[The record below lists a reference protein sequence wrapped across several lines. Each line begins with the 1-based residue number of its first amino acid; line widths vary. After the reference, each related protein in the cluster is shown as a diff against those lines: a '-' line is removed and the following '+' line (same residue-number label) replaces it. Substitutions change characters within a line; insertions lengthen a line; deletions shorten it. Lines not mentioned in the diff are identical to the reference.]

1 MRKKM
6 IFDKIKVVKS
16 WEIDKLIE
24 MGKEK
29 RNEIRKDMN
38 EDEEKLLKEG
48 EKDDNKIRRL
58 SREMEE
64 VKRIFDEF
72 EKRARAEEESKNEK
86 SNLNEKIK

>member
-1 MRKKM
+1 M

-64 VKRIFDEF
+64 VKRILDEF
-72 EKRARAEEESKNEK
+72 EKSDRDEEESKNEK